1 MLSCYDQYTLPPRGV
16 SKKDVINM
24 MADQKTVL
32 QLLKTAR
39 GQIDGI
45 IKMVEENRYCMDIS
59 QQVMAA
65 DAMLRRVNK
74 EILSAHLKHCVEHAE
89 SDRERA
95 DKIDELINAL
105 GKLL

>member
-1 MLSCYDQYTLPPRGV
+1 MQ
-16 SKKDVINM
+16 
-24 MADQKTVL
+24 ADRKNVVR
-32 QLLKTAR
+32 LLKTAR

-45 IKMVEENRYCMDIS
+45 IKMVEDDRYCMDIS

-74 EILSAHLKHCVEHAE
+74 EILAAHLKHCVEHAE
-89 SDRERA
+89 SDQERS
-95 DKIDELINAL
+95 DKIDELVSAL